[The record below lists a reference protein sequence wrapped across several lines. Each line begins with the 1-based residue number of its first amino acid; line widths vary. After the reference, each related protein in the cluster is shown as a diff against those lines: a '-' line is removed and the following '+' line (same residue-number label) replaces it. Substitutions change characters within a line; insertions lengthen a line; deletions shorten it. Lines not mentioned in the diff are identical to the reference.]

1 MSNKYQKGKIY
12 KIVDVGYNKCYVGF
26 TCEELS
32 QRMARHRCMFTQH
45 STKSKESYRSCNR
58 LFEEFGVENCKIEL
72 IEEYPCNNQVELHR
86 RERQQIQNNECVN
99 KVIAG
104 RTDKEYY
111 DQNKEKER
119 ERKKQY
125 YAEHPEIAKAYKEAN
140 KDRIAQYQ
148 KQYRENNKQQLN
160 SKRNEKHNCDCGGRY
175 THNHKAEHF
184 KSHRR
189 QKYLKQ
195 LEEEK

>member
-12 KIVDVGYNKCYVGF
+12 KIVDVGYNKCYVGS

-32 QRMARHRCMFTQH
+32 QRMARHRYMFTQH
-45 STKSKESYRSCNR
+45 STKGKESYRCCNR
-58 LFEEFGVENCKIEL
+58 LFEEFGVENCKKEL
-72 IEEYPCNNQVELHR
+72 IEEYPCNNQMELHR
-86 RERQQIQNNECVN
+86 REGQHIQNNECVN

-125 YAEHPEIAKAYKEAN
+125 YAKYPEIAKAYKEAN

-148 KQYRENNKQQLN
+148 KQYRENNKEQLN

-184 KSHRR
+184 KSQRH

-195 LEEEK
+195 VEEEK